1 MHHCVTSCAFHT
13 YLRPRQSDDDVLNFR
28 AKGFSLP
35 SDWKVFCQGVKV
47 HVSPWL
53 LGPMI
58 NFPSPGLTFLCRHV
72 ELPDGIARRLIQ
84 SRLIDADDVDRKDA
98 LSRIGTCPGPF
109 LQPSLVGRARSDSTY
124 SYSVKANRSETE
136 RLAAYGRRARSSALV
151 GTRRNDNR
159 HGHHVD

>member
-1 MHHCVTSCAFHT
+1 M
-13 YLRPRQSDDDVLNFR
+13 

-98 LSRIGTCPGPF
+98 LSRI
-109 LQPSLVGRARSDSTY
+109 
-124 SYSVKANRSETE
+124 VKANRSETE
-136 RLAAYGRRARSSALV
+136 RLAAYGRRARSSALHSFRS
-151 GTRRNDNR
+151 GPRDYGYCLGLNTFRTRNPP
-159 HGHHVD
+159 